1 MRTDNV
7 VTKMNINYH
16 HRVLDF
22 HLSAILLKVLY
33 IQQI

>member
-1 MRTDNV
+1 MLLFKTN
-7 VTKMNINYH
+7 TNYD

-22 HLSAILLKVLY
+22 HLSAILLKVIY